1 MAVANARY
9 GPYVPARSLCASGR
23 EGFLCPLNGL
33 EWTYP
38 WKVLL
43 RGLIDR
49 GLSTDQQYL
58 FGIRQQIPLASSSN
72 QTSTILRS
80 KP

>member
-1 MAVANARY
+1 M
-9 GPYVPARSLCASGR
+9 
-23 EGFLCPLNGL
+23 
-33 EWTYP
+33 
-38 WKVLL
+38 